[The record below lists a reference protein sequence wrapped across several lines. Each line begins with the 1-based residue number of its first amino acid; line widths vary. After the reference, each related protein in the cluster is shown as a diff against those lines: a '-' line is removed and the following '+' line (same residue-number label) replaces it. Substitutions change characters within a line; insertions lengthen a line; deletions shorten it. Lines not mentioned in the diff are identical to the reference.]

1 MPIVTRPTRFIAAF
15 FTLFYLMGCGGGSD
29 ASSNAVPSVPPSETP
44 TNSLPSGSVTI
55 TGENTLGS
63 VLTIED
69 NLSDENGLGVYRYQW
84 FRNNE
89 PISNAIERTY
99 QIVEADLGEVISAS
113 ISYQDN
119 DGFFESVSSNEQLIP
134 LPDNTSASPN
144 ILFIIS
150 DDQGLD
156 ASNQYSFSSN
166 PPITPSLDALANE
179 GLIFE
184 NTWVTPACTTT
195 RAALLTGMHGVNS
208 GVTSVPAELDTSL
221 NTVAKYLKS
230 PLHEEPYATG
240 AFGKWHLAGG
250 RNAEPTH
257 PNLSGFDH
265 FAGSL
270 GNIDDYNQW
279 ELTVNGV
286 QSESDIYHTTLVT
299 DLAIEWIGQQTSPWF
314 AWVAYQAP
322 HTPLHLP
329 PSNLHNRSALT
340 GESDDINN
348 NPREY
353 YLASIDAMD
362 SEIGRLIASLDEE
375 VRNNTV
381 FVFIGDNGTPGN
393 VVDTEVFARARSKST
408 LYEGGIRA
416 PMFISGKGIVRSG
429 ERESAL
435 INATDFYSTL
445 GQIAGLESN
454 QVFDSTSFYDL
465 LSDSNTTLVRSENY
479 SEFESEEVT
488 GWTVRD
494 ESLKLIQFSNGTQ
507 ELYDVSISFYE
518 DADLSADSAYDN
530 DITRLYT
537 TGLSIRGETMP
548 VQSPIDITGRIFTRR
563 SANCEDYV
571 ESYTSNVLDVNRSIV
586 FNGDLTISV
595 SNGKCVF
602 QTNAIPNH
610 DFNDGVQAFP
620 NHVSAQD
627 DRYEITT
634 SPSFANS
641 ATALSLRTDNA
652 ILLNGVK
659 VDLLAAG
666 CFGIGNGKIGCGDIE
681 QPWRYDPM
689 FRDNGF
695 NVDTHNAHS
704 QSDGT
709 YHYHGTPNAFYHE
722 HNNGSPSPVIG
733 FAADGFPIFGPYF
746 DDNGTVR
753 KALSSFTLRSGQR
766 PSGDGE
772 PGGIY
777 DGAFRDDYEY
787 VSGSGDLD
795 ECNGMTVDGVYGY
808 YITDNFPYIL
818 SCFKGVTD
826 PSFNK

>member
-1 MPIVTRPTRFIAAF
+1 MPASSNVMQLLAIV
-15 FTLFYLMGCGGGSD
+15 LMLIGLTSCGGGSD
-29 ASSNAVPSVPPSETP
+29 STSTPTSPPSVEP
-44 TNSLPSGSVTI
+44 TNSLPTGSVSI
-55 TGENTLGS
+55 TGETELGS
-63 VLTIED
+63 VLLAVDTLED
-69 NLSDENGLGVYRYQW
+69 ANGLGEYSYQW

-89 PISNAIERTY
+89 AISNATNRSY
-99 QIVEADLGEVISAS
+99 QIVDADLGLMLSAT

-119 DGFFESVSSNEQLIP
+119 DGFFESVSSEPLSIP
-134 LPDNTSASPN
+134 SLDAASSPPN
-144 ILFIIS
+144 IVFIIT

-156 ASNQYSFSSN
+156 ASSQYGFTSDL
-166 PPITPSLDALANE
+166 PDTPSLDALADQ
-179 GLIFE
+179 GVIFE

-195 RAALLTGMHGVNS
+195 RAAIMTGMHGVNS
-208 GVTSVPAELDTSL
+208 GVTTVPAVLDTDL
-221 NTVAKYLKS
+221 NTIAKYLKS
-230 PLHEEPYATG
+230 PLLEEPYATG

-286 QSESDIYHTTLVT
+286 QSDTNVYHTTAVV
-299 DLAIEWIGQQTSPWF
+299 DYAIEWIEQQTSPWF
-314 AWVAYQAP
+314 AWVAFQAP

-329 PSNLHNRSALT
+329 PSHLHNRSALT
-340 GESDDINN
+340 GSSDDIAN
-348 NPREY
+348 NPRAY

-362 SEIGRLIASLDEE
+362 AEVGRLIESLDEE

-381 FVFIGDNGTPGN
+381 FVFIGDNGTPRN
-393 VVDTEVFARARSKST
+393 VVDTNVFARARSKST
-408 LYEGGIRA
+408 LYEGGIRV

-435 INATDFYSTL
+435 VNATDFYTTL
-445 GQIAGLESN
+445 GQIAGLETN
-454 QVFDSTSFYDL
+454 YVFDSTSFYTL
-465 LSDSNTTLVRSENY
+465 LSDSTTTSVRSENY

-507 ELYDVSISFYE
+507 ELYDVSVSFYE
-518 DADLSADSAYDN
+518 DTDLSADSEYAN
-530 DITRLYT
+530 NISRLYS
-537 TGLSIRGETMP
+537 TGLSIRGETTP
-548 VQSPIDITGRIFTRR
+548 VQSPIDITGQVFTRR

-571 ESYTSNVLDVNRSIV
+571 ESYTSNVLDVNRSQV
-586 FNGDLTISV
+586 FSGALTISV

-610 DFNDGVQAFP
+610 DFNDGEQAFP
-620 NHVSAQD
+620 NSVSAQD
-627 DRYEITT
+627 DRYEMTS

-722 HNNGSPSPVIG
+722 HNTGSPSPVIG

-753 KALSSFTLRSGQR
+753 KALSSFKLRSGQR
-766 PSGDGE
+766 PNGDGE
-772 PGGIY
+772 PGGTY

-826 PSFNK
+826 PSFDK